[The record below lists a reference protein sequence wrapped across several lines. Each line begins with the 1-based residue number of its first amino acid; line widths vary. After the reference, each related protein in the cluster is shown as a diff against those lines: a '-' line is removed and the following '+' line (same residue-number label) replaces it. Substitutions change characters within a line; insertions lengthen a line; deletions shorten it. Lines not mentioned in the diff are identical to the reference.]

1 MNIYGVNHPKIYK
14 ALVEPQELDCTLKKL
29 SNQRYQVLSW
39 TEREGMI
46 HILYKKYVTFTL
58 SSSWG

>member
-1 MNIYGVNHPKIYK
+1 MNIYGVRHPKIYK
-14 ALVEPQELDCTLKKL
+14 ALVEPHELDGAIQQL

-46 HILYKKYVTFTL
+46 HILYKKYVIWPL
-58 SSSWG
+58 SQSWG